1 MRAAERWRETWLRS
15 WPEQDAAAIAALYAD
30 DATYRSHPFREPEQ
44 EGALGYVRRA
54 FADERAGTRCWFGEP
69 IVDRERAA
77 IEYWAQ
83 LHDLAGSAFTLAGVS
98 VLTFRVDGAIVDH
111 LDYWTME
118 PGTTEP
124 PAGWEAQPAWRPR

>member
-1 MRAAERWRETWLRS
+1 MRAAERWRQTWLRS
-15 WPEQDAAAIAALYAD
+15 WPARDAASIAALYTD

-44 EGALGYVRRA
+44 GGALGYVSRA

-69 IVDRERAA
+69 IVDHDRAA

-83 LHDLAGSAFTLAGVS
+83 LHDLAGAASTLAGVS
-98 VLTFRVDGAIVDH
+98 VLTFRHDGAIVDH

-118 PGTTEP
+118 PGTMEP
-124 PAGWEAQPAWRPR
+124 GANWGTSST